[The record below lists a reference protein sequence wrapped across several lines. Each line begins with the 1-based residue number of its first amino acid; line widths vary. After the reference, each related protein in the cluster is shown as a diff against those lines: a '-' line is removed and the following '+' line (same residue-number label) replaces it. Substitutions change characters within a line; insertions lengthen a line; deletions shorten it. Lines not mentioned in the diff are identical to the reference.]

1 MEEGEDHLRERIV
14 SMCVWRQIC
23 FFEIGMNGGDKE
35 SIKKMLLIEEVC
47 VHLPVIRLYYP
58 PCQSTYRE

>member
-1 MEEGEDHLRERIV
+1 METDL
-14 SMCVWRQIC
+14 
-23 FFEIGMNGGDKE
+23 FFVEIGKNGGDKE

-58 PCQSTYRE
+58 YLSTYPELPQIRTF